1 MSTDND
7 QRPRTRPLPVRLLM
21 ASLLFL
27 GIGAI
32 GGGGQFLLNPTGG
45 IIGMSVDALAGSPF
59 TDFWVPGLILFSVL
73 GIYPLVVL
81 YGLYTRR
88 GWAWSTALTVGIA
101 LVIWITVQGVI
112 VGFGH
117 WIQWLYFG
125 LGFILIL
132 LSLLPSVRNHS
143 VAVSSEHSR

>member
-1 MSTDND
+1 
-7 QRPRTRPLPVRLLM
+7 
-21 ASLLFL
+21 
-27 GIGAI
+27 
-32 GGGGQFLLNPTGG
+32 
-45 IIGMSVDALAGSPF
+45 MSVDALAGSPF

-88 GWAWSTALTVGIA
+88 GWAWSTSLTVGIA
-101 LVIWITVQGVI
+101 LVIWITVQGFI

-143 VAVSSEHSR
+143 VAVSSERSR